1 VRRVWQGGGAPSE
14 REAVDAMNELFW
26 LVGLSLVIGLA
37 ASIED
42 LWRRKVSNA
51 IALAAFVS
59 GLIARGV
66 LFGLDG
72 FWDALLGSG
81 IGFASFLVFFLMG
94 GMGGGDI
101 KLMAGFGAILGSKLI
116 VVAAMMTAIVGALM
130 ALGYLIVKKLR
141 RAAAPASG
149 PAMPLRKQAIP
160 YAPAITL
167 GVLLSFL
174 SDPGFAYLSEK
185 HF

>member
-1 VRRVWQGGGAPSE
+1 M
-14 REAVDAMNELFW
+14 DKLFW

-42 LWRRKVSNA
+42 LWHRKVSNA

-59 GLIARGV
+59 GIVARAL
-66 LFGLDG
+66 LFGLPGVGDG
-72 FWDALLGSG
+72 LLGSV
-81 IGFASFLVFFLMG
+81 IGFAVFLVFFLMG

-101 KLMAGFGAILGSKLI
+101 KLMAGFGAILGKDLI
-116 VVAAMMTAIVGALM
+116 WVAAIMTALVGGLM
-130 ALGYLIVKKLR
+130 ALVYLIVQKVR
-141 RAAAPASG
+141 RPAPPAEGAAAP
-149 PAMPLRKQAIP
+149 PLRKQAIP

-174 SDPGFAYLSEK
+174 SDPSFAYLSDK
-185 HF
+185 SF

>member
-1 VRRVWQGGGAPSE
+1 
-14 REAVDAMNELFW
+14 MIW

-51 IALAAFVS
+51 IALAAFGS
-59 GLIARGV
+59 GIVAQSWLH
-66 LFGLDG
+66 GLSG
-72 FWDALLGSG
+72 FWDAMLGSL
-81 IGFASFLVFFLMG
+81 IGFGVFLVFFLMG

-101 KLMAGFGAILGSKLI
+101 KLMAGFGAILGSELI
-116 VVAAMMTAIVGALM
+116 VVAAMMTAIVGGLM
-130 ALGYLIVKKLR
+130 ALAYLLVNKLR
-141 RAAAPASG
+141 RAAQPAGG
-149 PAMPLRKQAIP
+149 PLTPLRKEAIP

-174 SDPGFAYLSEK
+174 SDESFTYLDKS
-185 HF
+185 F

>member
-1 VRRVWQGGGAPSE
+1 MGEGHDV
-14 REAVDAMNELFW
+14 FW
-26 LVGLSLVIGLA
+26 LMALSVVIGLA

-42 LWRRKVSNA
+42 LWHRKVSNW

-59 GLIARGV
+59 GIAAQSK
-66 LFGLDG
+66 FHGLSG
-72 FWDALLGSG
+72 LWDAVLGSL
-81 IGFASFLVFFLMG
+81 IGFGVFLIFFLLG

-116 VVAAMMTAIVGALM
+116 VVAAMMTAIVGGLM
-130 ALGYLIVKKLR
+130 ALAYLIVKKLR
-141 RAAAPASG
+141 RLTQAAGAPA
-149 PAMPLRKQAIP
+149 APLRKESIP

-174 SDPGFAYLSEK
+174 SHESFAYLSDK
-185 HF
+185 AH